1 MAKIKKTN
9 VLRKLDQQKIPY
21 KELTLPVDFQPQSS
35 EDVAEVLGINPD
47 QQFKTL
53 VTYGKSKDH
62 YVFLVPVNH
71 ELDLKSAAAAVG
83 EKNIHMLPQKELEP
97 LTGYV
102 HGGCSPIGMKKA
114 FPTVI
119 DATAKNFDTIIF
131 SAGKRG
137 FLVETAVNDLDKV
150 IDSLIFADILT

>member
-1 MAKIKKTN
+1 M
-9 VLRKLDQQKIPY
+9 RKLEQQKITY
-21 KELTLPVDFQPQSS
+21 EEKILPEDFVPTSG
-35 EDVAEVLGINPD
+35 ENVAEVLNINPD

-62 YVFLVPVNH
+62 FVFLVPVNH
-71 ELDLKSAAAAVG
+71 ELDLKSAAEAVN
-83 EKNIHMLPQKELEP
+83 EKNIHMLPQKDLEP

-119 DATAKNFDTIIF
+119 DATAHQFEKITF

-137 FLVETAVNDLDKV
+137 ALVEVPVQDLSKV
-150 IDSLIFADILT
+150 ISDLTFEDILA